1 MIQPAGTSNANPLRT
16 GTIVSSSDVRSAS
29 ATSRMR
35 AITSAEGMSG
45 LSTLA
50 MYAGLGKTTSYE
62 SHNVVFRPSIGD
74 WQPIEVDAA
83 TSTRGVRP
91 RIRGRTERPLPIAGA
106 RTIPVNPVGFCG
118 DGHAGV
124 YVAMSAE

>member
-1 MIQPAGTSNANPLRT
+1 MMQPAGTSNANPLRT
-16 GTIVSSSDVRSAS
+16 GTIVSRSDVRSAS

-74 WQPIEVDAA
+74 WQIE
-83 TSTRGVRP
+83 STRPRRLAACDRGYAAEQNVRSQLLAQGQSP
-91 RIRGRTERPLPIAGA
+91 
-106 RTIPVNPVGFCG
+106 
-118 DGHAGV
+118 
-124 YVAMSAE
+124 